1 MRGIAKLITAATLVL
16 GLGLGLAGCASAPM
30 EYSEMPRERGHS
42 RVEAGP
48 SKPLQCVPY
57 AREHSKIKI
66 FGDANTWWDKADGK
80 YPRGS
85 APAVGAVMVL
95 HDYAQGDHGHVAVVK
110 TLVGPREIRVD
121 HANWLNDGS
130 IYVNNPVMD
139 VSDANDWS
147 TVRVYNI
154 KTGGWGVKLF
164 PVQGFIGSGSDS
176 APRNEERAL
185 PDLVADTGGGMG
197 MVTLA
202 SAENGE

>member
-1 MRGIAKLITAATLVL
+1 MD
-16 GLGLGLAGCASAPM
+16 
-30 EYSEMPRERGHS
+30 YSEMPAKHGKS
-42 RVEAGP
+42 LVEAGP

-80 YPRGS
+80 YPRGA

-95 HDYAQGDHGHVAVVK
+95 HDYAHGDHGHVAVVR
-110 TLVGPREIRVD
+110 TLISAREIRVD

-147 TVRVYNI
+147 TVRVFNI

-164 PVQGFIGSGSDS
+164 PVQGFIGSSRDSSPDDEDNTGSDLVPS
-176 APRNEERAL
+176 AK
-185 PDLVADTGGGMG
+185 GGMG
-197 MVTLA
+197 TVSLV
-202 SAENGE
+202 GE